1 MSEEEQIPE
10 MPAIDP
16 MTVPP
21 SMRVNLLINEMMNLV
36 DHMTQLKAAIDH
48 TMAELM
54 HGHPHAHDHSHDHD
68 HNHDVDCCDDPE
80 CGSKEEE

>member
-1 MSEEEQIPE
+1 MTEQDTQE

-21 SMRVNLLINEMMNLV
+21 SMRVNLLINEMMNMV
-36 DHMTQLKAAIDH
+36 DHMTHLKAAIDQ

-54 HGHPHAHDHSHDHD
+54 HGHPHAQEDDG
-68 HNHDVDCCDDPE
+68 CCDDPE

>member
-1 MSEEEQIPE
+1 MSEEQIPE

-54 HGHPHAHDHSHDHD
+54 HGHPHAHAHEHDD
-68 HNHDVDCCDDPE
+68 DCCDDPE

>member
-1 MSEEEQIPE
+1 MTEQETQE

-54 HGHPHAHDHSHDHD
+54 HGHPHAHAHEHDD
-68 HNHDVDCCDDPE
+68 DCCDDPE

>member
-1 MSEEEQIPE
+1 MSEEQQIPE

-54 HGHPHAHDHSHDHD
+54 HGHPHAHAHEHDD
-68 HNHDVDCCDDPE
+68 DCCDDPE
-80 CGSKEEE
+80 CGNKEEE